1 MIWKLLRFGR
11 AGTRFFPET
20 VIHLPDE
27 PLTGKIYSAFF
38 EQKFP
43 TDLTIALLWLAA
55 NILAIYLPILNESPF
70 RIILTLPGLLFIP
83 GYCLIAVLFPKKGD
97 IGLLERVML
106 SIGLSIAIVPLI
118 GLGLNFTPWGIR
130 LEPVLISITLF
141 TLAMIVV
148 AQFRRAILPSEER
161 FKVPFFEIAGKI
173 HRELLP
179 PGESRIDRFLSII
192 LTLVMIIVIIT
203 TVYVIVSPKEGE
215 RFSEF
220 YILNENRISSN
231 YPSVIVTGLDYPMF
245 IGVGNQEHRNVTYT
259 NRDLGDI
266 HGI

>member
-148 AQFRRAILPSEER
+148 AQFRRQSSHLKKGSRCHFPR
-161 FKVPFFEIAGKI
+161 F
-173 HRELLP
+173 LDP
-179 PGESRIDRFLSII
+179 PGDYYLRGKAGSIGSSASFSSLS
-192 LTLVMIIVIIT
+192 
-203 TVYVIVSPKEGE
+203 
-215 RFSEF
+215 
-220 YILNENRISSN
+220 SS
-231 YPSVIVTGLDYPMF
+231 L
-245 IGVGNQEHRNVTYT
+245 
-259 NRDLGDI
+259 
-266 HGI
+266 